1 MAKPTPQDKEA
12 QFKVNELFFSITDLR
27 GIILTGNDVFTRV
40 SGYEREEIIAKP
52 HSIIRHPDMPRT
64 VFKLLWDTIQAGKPI
79 VAYVKNMAKDGS
91 YYWVMACVF
100 PLKDRYLSIRFK
112 PTSPVFGLVQ
122 EVYKKMLAEEKVSG
136 MEGAAALL
144 MKILGEKGF
153 HSYEEF
159 MRFAM
164 IEEMKAKSEA
174 IKEMYESGQLSRFIF
189 RQRRNQEDNLLGK
202 MSMIYRSCRDVDQI
216 FADNFK
222 KMDNFVALNK
232 RLTEKSVYIM
242 DLAEEIRLLS
252 LNASVESNRMKDA
265 GRTLSAVANEMKD
278 NSQESAAKISEVITH
293 IDNVVKD
300 LTGLIFELAASKV
313 QVEMMTFF
321 TQEILGK
328 LQTSGAKITVTEMQ
342 DVKGNVICLIETLDR
357 TSRETLR
364 KLGTL
369 TEHLSEL
376 GIRIRQLQGY
386 VRGAE
391 LIHVN
396 GIIETA
402 KSQNARGFSVI
413 FNRAVRLVKA
423 AKVELDEFREG
434 VVLIREEANMILGQ
448 DREITFLLDKV
459 GVLVR
464 DLNA

>member
-1 MAKPTPQDKEA
+1 MAKPTPIDKEA
-12 QFKVNELFFSITDLR
+12 QFRVNELFFSITDLR

-52 HSIIRHPDMPRT
+52 HSIIRHPDMPRA
-64 VFKLLWDTIQAGKPI
+64 VFKLLWDTIQANKPI
-79 VAYVKNMAKDGS
+79 VAYVKNMAKDGA
-91 YYWVMACVF
+91 YYWVLACVF
-100 PLKDRYLSIRFK
+100 PLKDKYLSIRFK
-112 PTSPVFGLVQ
+112 PTSTVFSLVQ
-122 EVYKKMLAEEKVSG
+122 EVYKKMLAEEKISG
-136 MEGAAALL
+136 MEGSVKLL
-144 MKILGEKGF
+144 TQILEEKGF
-153 HSYEEF
+153 RSYEEF

-164 IEEMKAKSEA
+164 IEEMKSKDTAV
-174 IKEMYESGQLSRFIF
+174 KELYDSGQLSRFVL
-189 RQRRNQEDNLLGK
+189 RQKRNEEDSLKGK
-202 MSMIYRSCRDVDQI
+202 MSLIYRTCRDVDHI
-216 FADNFK
+216 FSNNFK
-222 KMDNFVALNK
+222 KMDNFVTLNK
-232 RLTEKSVYIM
+232 RLTEKSVYIL

-278 NSQESAAKISEVITH
+278 NSQESAAKIAEVIHH
-293 IDNVVKD
+293 IENVVKG
-300 LTGLIFELAASKV
+300 LTGLIFELSASKV

-321 TQEILGK
+321 SQEILNK
-328 LQTSGAKITVTEMQ
+328 LQTSGAKITVAEMQ
-342 DVKGNVICLIETLDR
+342 DVKSNVIFLIETLDR

-364 KLGTL
+364 KLGSL

-402 KSQNARGFSVI
+402 KSQHAQGFSVI
-413 FNRAVRLVKA
+413 FNRAVKLVKA
-423 AKVELDEFREG
+423 AKIELDEFREG
-434 VVLIREEANMILGQ
+434 VVMIREEATTILGQ

-464 DLNA
+464 ELNA